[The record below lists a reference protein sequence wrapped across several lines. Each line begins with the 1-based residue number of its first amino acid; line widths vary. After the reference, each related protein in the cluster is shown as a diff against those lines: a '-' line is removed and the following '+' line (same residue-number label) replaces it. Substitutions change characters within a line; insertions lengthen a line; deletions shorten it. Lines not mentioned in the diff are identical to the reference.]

1 MARQFQYYDP
11 WRTEPLSCECGWSG
25 MFQEGVVGHN
35 KDLMESECPRCSKLV
50 ALVQFPTAEE
60 VEQNEPEGSPFKEQV
75 RATQKR
81 WSAFRTM
88 GLKSAEQLPEIAGE
102 EVLLEWDFEAD
113 GLDEKWTVIRNG
125 EQEVFRELAFW
136 EGWER
141 YMQVAAIL
149 KQKYGAR
156 LVDFRPTERSLLY
169 LWGDKLSAPAKI
181 AEFRRMNFPRGG
193 Q

>member
-1 MARQFQYYDP
+1 
-11 WRTEPLSCECGWSG
+11 
-25 MFQEGVVGHN
+25 
-35 KDLMESECPRCSKLV
+35 MESECPRCSKLV

-81 WSAFRTM
+81 WSAFRAM
-88 GLKSAEQLPEIAGE
+88 GLKLAEQLPEIAGE

-141 YMQVAAIL
+141 YMLVAAIL
-149 KQKYGAR
+149 KEKYGAR
-156 LVDFRPTERSLLY
+156 LVDLRPTERSLLY

-181 AEFRRMNFPRGG
+181 AEFRKMNFPRGG